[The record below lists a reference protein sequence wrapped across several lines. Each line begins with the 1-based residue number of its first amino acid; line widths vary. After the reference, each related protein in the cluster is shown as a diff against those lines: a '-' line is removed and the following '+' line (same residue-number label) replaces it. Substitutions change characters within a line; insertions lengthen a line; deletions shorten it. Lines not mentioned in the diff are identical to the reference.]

1 MAFRAN
7 LCAQLVR
14 LGEMEWVELMTDDA
28 EKAVQLLDPQ
38 LHHSSR
44 RTILQVQGEALL
56 DADQPE
62 RAAGCFER
70 AVAAAREALA
80 QATTLQGRMER
91 IWEFRDS
98 SALLSHCYLR
108 MGREDDAL
116 QALED
121 GKGRSW
127 VASEQQ
133 EKWEGVGRWIPSGG
147 ALLFPNFA
155 RDPGAVIIVTAAGR
169 KVLWLPRLG
178 RSRLMELQRGGA
190 EPTELGGW
198 LKVYSVQGKKFEDWT
213 RAVDLIGETLYK
225 EMWAPVI
232 DALPALGVRVGAEL
246 VLFSQGGSGV
256 FPMHAAWCADN
267 NTRKWLLDE
276 YAIRYAPSIKAL
288 AAGARQESKSGKNLL
303 VVNPLGDL
311 KFAELES
318 ACVLQQTG
326 TADTQVF
333 RGGEAT
339 KATVLAAL
347 GAARRVHLATHAEF
361 NLERPLDSHLWL
373 AGPEKL
379 TLAELLPHLTG
390 KAPELVVLSACETAV
405 SRVTTTPDEF
415 LGFPAALLHA
425 GARTVLATLWPV
437 DDEATAVLVGRFY
450 AELSSPGTSP
460 AEALRRAQ
468 TWLRTV
474 TESELRKLRS
484 ELCKQPN
491 PVGELA
497 ALSPEPPAANPES
510 RPFAEP
516 YYWAAFAVVGH

>member
-1 MAFRAN
+1 M
-7 LCAQLVR
+7 Q
-14 LGEMEWVELMTDDA
+14 
-28 EKAVQLLDPQ
+28 
-38 LHHSSR
+38 
-44 RTILQVQGEALL
+44 
-56 DADQPE
+56 
-62 RAAGCFER
+62 
-70 AVAAAREALA
+70 
-80 QATTLQGRMER
+80 R

-108 MGREDDAL
+108 MGREDRRA
-116 QALED
+116 A
-121 GKGRSW
+121 GVGRRERDDLGSHRR
-127 VASEQQ
+127 QQ
-133 EKWEGVGRWIPSGG
+133 EKWEGVSRWIPSGG

-213 RAVDLIGETLYK
+213 RAVDSIGETLYK

-379 TLAELLPHLTG
+379 HPRRIAAAPDRQGSGAGGPLRMRDCGLTG
-390 KAPELVVLSACETAV
+390 DNDSRRVPGISRCSSARRCQN
-405 SRVTTTPDEF
+405 R
-415 LGFPAALLHA
+415 LGDPMAC
-425 GARTVLATLWPV
+425 R
-437 DDEATAVLVGRFY
+437 
-450 AELSSPGTSP
+450 
-460 AEALRRAQ
+460 
-468 TWLRTV
+468 
-474 TESELRKLRS
+474 
-484 ELCKQPN
+484 
-491 PVGELA
+491 
-497 ALSPEPPAANPES
+497 
-510 RPFAEP
+510 
-516 YYWAAFAVVGH
+516 